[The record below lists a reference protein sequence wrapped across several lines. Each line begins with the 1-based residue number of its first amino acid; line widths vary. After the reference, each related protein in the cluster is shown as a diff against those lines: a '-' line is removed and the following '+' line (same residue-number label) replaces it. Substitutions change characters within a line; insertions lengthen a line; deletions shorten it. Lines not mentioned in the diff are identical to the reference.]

1 MARFDNRG
9 ERHGPHTRSDLS
21 RRRTTAAVEA
31 GRSAEAFVDG
41 ELEIRFTPRPT
52 NGPQTPHQRDE
63 VYVVAAGSGFYR
75 VDGTVTAVGPGDMCF
90 AAAHAPHGFE
100 DFTDDFAIWVI
111 FYGAVK

>member
-1 MARFDNRG
+1 MDRAPAPISLAAARQL
-9 ERHGPHTRSDLS
+9 PWKP
-21 RRRTTAAVEA
+21 

-75 VDGTVTAVGPGDMCF
+75 VDGMVTAVGPGDMCF
-90 AAAHAPHGFE
+90 AAAHEPHGFE